1 MRRIFASIITLGA
14 IVAIAATSCKKDDT
28 ICYNNVT
35 MGNIDGE
42 TIISDQGN
50 TFDITETPYEIDLGD
65 YKYGRVILSCDVLTQ
80 TAENRYN
87 IRLNG
92 IGSVLTKPAVKAS
105 TITDPELVVEDA
117 VIIRDIWF
125 GGGYVNMLIE
135 FAHKDGSE
143 TAHFINLIHDDTNTD
158 EKYAFILRHNAY
170 GETPKDG
177 EIFRSSLGYVSF
189 PISQIIEEDEAEIS
203 FTWNSHKMK
212 SVGYDL
218 YETEIMTKK
227 GAWKRAAFEH
237 KPSTVKPSYSFRAK

>member
-1 MRRIFASIITLGA
+1 M
-14 IVAIAATSCKKDDT
+14 
-28 ICYNNVT
+28 
-35 MGNIDGE
+35 
-42 TIISDQGN
+42 
-50 TFDITETPYEIDLGD
+50 
-65 YKYGRVILSCDVLTQ
+65 ILSCDVLTQ

-92 IGSVLTKPAVKAS
+92 IESVLTKPAVKAS

-135 FAHKDGSE
+135 FAHKDGSD
-143 TAHFINLIHDDTNTD
+143 TAHFINLIHDDTLVG

-203 FTWNSHKMK
+203 FTWNSHRMT

-227 GAWKRAAFEH
+227 GTWKRAAFEH